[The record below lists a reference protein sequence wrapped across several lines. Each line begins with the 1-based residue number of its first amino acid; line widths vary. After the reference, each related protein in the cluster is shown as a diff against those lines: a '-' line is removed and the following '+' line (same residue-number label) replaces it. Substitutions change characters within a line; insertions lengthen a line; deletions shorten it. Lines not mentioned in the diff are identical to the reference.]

1 MRDLGATMNIAL
13 FHPGEMG
20 AAVGGCLVSRGHP
33 VVWAAE
39 NRSAASKKRANEAGL
54 EDAGSLERA
63 VAAADVVLSVCP
75 PSNALELARSV
86 VATGFRGIYVD
97 ANAISP
103 AHAREIGCLIEQ
115 AGGRFVDGGII
126 GLPPTAKRITR
137 LYLCGAEAATVAAL
151 FAGSQTEAIVM
162 DQPAGAASA
171 LKMCYAASSK
181 GETALLGIIRSLARY
196 EGVDDALMSEW
207 RLSQPGVAERSD
219 NIARRAFKAWRWAGE
234 MEEIAESFEDAG
246 LPSGFRANA
255 EIYRRLA
262 DYKDTAQAP
271 DSAEVSTRLRRKQQ

>member
-1 MRDLGATMNIAL
+1 MRDLTGTMRIAL

-20 AAVGGCLVSRGHP
+20 AAVGACLVACGHR
-33 VVWAAE
+33 VVWASQD
-39 NRSAASKKRANEAGL
+39 RSAASRKRAREAGL
-54 EDAGSLERA
+54 EDAASLERA

-75 PSNALELARSV
+75 PSNALDIAHAV
-86 VATGFRGIYVD
+86 GAAGFRGIYTD

-103 AHAREIGCLIEQ
+103 AHSREIGCLVEQ

-126 GLPPTAKRITR
+126 GLPPTATRVTR
-137 LYLCGAEAATVAAL
+137 LYLCGAAARSVAAL
-151 FAGSQTEAIVM
+151 FAGSRTEAIVM
-162 DQPAGAASA
+162 DQPVGAASA

-196 EGVDDALMSEW
+196 EGVDDVLMDEW

-219 NIARRAFKAWRWAGE
+219 NIATRAFKAWRWAGE
-234 MEEIAESFEDAG
+234 MEEIAASFDNAG

-255 EIYRRLA
+255 EIYRRLTG
-262 DYKDTAQAP
+262 YKDTAQPPA
-271 DSAEVSTRLRRKQQ
+271 SEEVSARLRKKD